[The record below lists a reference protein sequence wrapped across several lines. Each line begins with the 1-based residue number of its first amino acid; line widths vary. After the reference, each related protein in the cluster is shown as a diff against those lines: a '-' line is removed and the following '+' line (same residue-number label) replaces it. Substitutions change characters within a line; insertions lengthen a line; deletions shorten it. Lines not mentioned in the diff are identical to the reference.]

1 MFTTLDQFLAQWQSE
16 AEATQRLL
24 DALTDASLAQAV
36 AQDHRTIGRLAWH
49 LAQTIVEMMAKTG
62 LHVDGL
68 GEHDPVPDSAA
79 TIAAAY
85 RVAAASLAERMAA
98 EWTDDTLAEVDEMY
112 GERWSRGRTLDVLLF
127 HQAHH
132 RGQLTVLMRQA
143 GLTVPGVYGP
153 SRDEWLQF
161 GVTPPAV

>member
-1 MFTTLDQFLAQWQSE
+1 MFATLDQFLTQWQSE
-16 AEATQRLL
+16 AESTQRLL

-36 AQDHRTIGRLAWH
+36 APGHHTLGRIAWH

-62 LHVDGL
+62 VHVSGL
-68 GEHDPVPDSAA
+68 GEHDPVPGTAHE
-79 TIAAAY
+79 IAAAY
-85 RVAAASLAERMAA
+85 RTAAASLAERLHT

-112 GERWSRGRTLDVLLF
+112 GERWSRGRTLDALLF

-143 GLTVPGVYGP
+143 GLQVPGVYGP
-153 SRDEWLQF
+153 SRDEWGEF
-161 GVTPPAV
+161 GMTPPDV

>member
-1 MFTTLDQFLAQWQSE
+1 MFTTLDQFLAQWHSE

-24 DALTDASLAQAV
+24 DVLTDASLAQAV

-68 GEHDPVPDSAA
+68 GEHDPVPQSAI
-79 TIAAAY
+79 TIATAY
-85 RVAAASLAERMAA
+85 RAAAASLAERMAA

-161 GVTPPAV
+161 GVTPPEV